1 MATGTLSSLMNGGEE
16 LIYNS
21 IVYILL
27 LKEPS
32 FFVEYLP
39 VNMPRAQPRGIL
51 SVSQLPY

>member
-1 MATGTLSSLMNGGEE
+1 MATGTPPSLMNYGEE

-21 IVYILL
+21 IVYTLL

-32 FFVEYLP
+32 FFVEYFP